1 MAKDYYSILG
11 VSKSANDDEIK
22 KSFRR
27 LAHEHHPDKGG
38 DASKFKDINE
48 AYQILGDKQ
57 KRQTYDQFG
66 SAAFENGGGG
76 QGGFG
81 GGGFPGGGFSAGGGP
96 ASGWDFN
103 FQGQDFGDLNDVLGE
118 MFGFGGGRGSRR
130 EKRGKNIEMDV
141 ELSFR
146 DAVFGVDKSLKL
158 YRQLTCSHCKGEGAE
173 PGTKV
178 NECKTCG
185 GKGQV
190 QQTQRTMFGNIQT
203 VAQCNDCHGRGKKP
217 ETNCKTCGGL
227 GVERREQTLSIRIPA
242 GVDDGAMLQV
252 AGEGEAPAGGGRPGD
267 LFVRIHVE
275 QHPTFERQGNDI
287 VSEMAI
293 PFTILAIGGTIHVP
307 TIEGDESVRVAE
319 GTQDGSLITIRGKG
333 IPYGRSGTRGNHIV
347 RLIADIPRKL
357 SKEQKALLEQLH
369 NTGL

>member
-1 MAKDYYSILG
+1 MPKDYYAILG
-11 VSKSANDDEIK
+11 VSKSAGDDEIK

-38 DASKFKDINE
+38 DATKFKDINE
-48 AYQILGDKQ
+48 AYQVLGDKQ

-66 SAAFENGGGG
+66 SAAFEQGGAGG
-76 QGGFG
+76 PGGFGGFG
-81 GGGFPGGGFSAGGGP
+81 GGGF
-96 ASGWDFN
+96 DFN

-130 EKRGKNIEMDV
+130 EKRGKNIEMDI

-158 YRQLTCSHCKGEGAE
+158 YRQLVCSRCKGDGAE

-190 QQTQRTMFGNIQT
+190 SQTQRTMFGNIQT
-203 VAQCNDCHGRGKKP
+203 VAQCAECHGRGKKP
-217 ETNCKTCGGL
+217 ETNCKTCGGH
-227 GVERREQTLSIRIPA
+227 GVERREQDISIRIPA

-252 AGEGEAPAGGGRPGD
+252 AGEGEAPAGGGRSGD
-267 LFVRIHVE
+267 LFVRVHVE

-293 PFTILAIGGTIHVP
+293 PFTVLAIGGTIHVP
-307 TIEGDESVRVAE
+307 TIDGDESVRVAE
-319 GTQDGSLITIRGKG
+319 ATQDGTQVTIRGKG

-357 SKEQKALLEQLH
+357 TKEQKELLEQLR

>member
-1 MAKDYYSILG
+1 MPKDYYSILG
-11 VSKSANDDEIK
+11 VSKTANDDEIK
-22 KSFRR
+22 KAFRR

-48 AYQILGDKQ
+48 AYQVLGDKQ
-57 KRQTYDQFG
+57 KRATYDQFG
-66 SAAFENGGGG
+66 SAAFENGGAG

-81 GGGFPGGGFSAGGGP
+81 GGFGGFPGGGF
-96 ASGWDFN
+96 DFN
-103 FQGQDFGDLNDVLGE
+103 FQGGDFGDLNDVLGE
-118 MFGFGGGRGSRR
+118 MFGFGGGRGGRR
-130 EKRGKNIEMDV
+130 EKRGQNIEVDV

-146 DAVFGVDKSLKL
+146 EAVFGADKTLKL
-158 YRQLTCSHCKGEGAE
+158 YRQLKCEHCKGEGAE

-190 QQTQRTMFGNIQT
+190 THATRTMFGTMQT
-203 VAQCNDCHGRGKKP
+203 LAECKDCRGRGKKP
-217 ETNCKTCGGL
+217 EKECTVCGGH
-227 GVERREQTLSIRIPA
+227 GVHRREQSVSIRIPA

-252 AGEGEAPAGGGRPGD
+252 SGEGEASAGGGRPGD

-293 PFTILAIGGTIHVP
+293 PFTLLTLGGTIQVP
-307 TIEGDESVRVAE
+307 TIDGDEAVKIPE
-319 GTQDGSLITIRGKG
+319 GTQNGTMITIRGRG
-333 IPYGRSGTRGNHIV
+333 IPYGRSGTRGNHNLKI
-347 RLIADIPRKL
+347 IADIPRKL
-357 SKEQKALLEQLH
+357 SREQKDLLDKLR

>member
-1 MAKDYYSILG
+1 MPKDYYAILG

-57 KRQTYDQFG
+57 KRATYDQYG
-66 SAAFENGGGG
+66 SAAFENGGAG

-81 GGGFPGGGFSAGGGP
+81 GGFGGFPGGGF
-96 ASGWDFN
+96 DFN

-118 MFGFGGGRGSRR
+118 MFGFGGGRGGRR
-130 EKRGKNIEMDV
+130 EKRGQNIEVDV

-146 DAVFGVDKSLKL
+146 DSVFGADKTLKL
-158 YRQLTCSHCKGEGAE
+158 YRQLACEHCKGEGAE

-190 QQTQRTMFGNIQT
+190 SQATRTMFGTMQT
-203 VAQCNDCHGRGKKP
+203 LAECKDCRGRGKKP
-217 ETNCKTCGGL
+217 EKECTVCAGH
-227 GVERREQTLSIRIPA
+227 GVHRREQNLSIRIPA
-242 GVDDGAMLQV
+242 GVDNGAMLQV
-252 AGEGEAPAGGGRPGD
+252 AGEGEAPAGGGRSGD

-275 QHPTFERQGNDI
+275 KHPTFERDGNDI

-293 PFTILAIGGTIHVP
+293 PFSVLAIGGTIHVP
-307 TIEGDESVRVAE
+307 TIDGDESVRIAE
-319 GTQDGSLITIRGKG
+319 GTQDGTLVTIRGKG
-333 IPYGRSGTRGNHIV
+333 IPYSRSGTRGNHVV

-357 SKEQKALLEQLH
+357 SKEQKELLEQLR